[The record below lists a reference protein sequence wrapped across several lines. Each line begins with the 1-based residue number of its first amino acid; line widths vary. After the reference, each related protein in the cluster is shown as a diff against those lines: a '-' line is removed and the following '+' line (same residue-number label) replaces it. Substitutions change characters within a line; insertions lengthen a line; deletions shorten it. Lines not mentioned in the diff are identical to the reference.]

1 MDALAR
7 DGRPRPRAALP
18 NLDIEGE
25 HLLPEPQYE
34 IGPELTPHDT
44 EQLVGV

>member
-7 DGRPRPRAALP
+7 DGRPRPRAAIP

-34 IGPELTPHDT
+34 ISPEITQHDT